1 MNQPD
6 LSHNHYQGDHADPHI
21 ILADAQDRTMLMRL
35 VIACPAGLYQFQPDG
50 SLRFD
55 VQGCLE
61 CGTCRLLCGKKPSLV
76 GAIRRRATGLSF
88 ASVNRRGPEPLTP
101 RAYHPQSLRRPGQK

>member
-35 VIACPAGLYQFQPDG
+35 VIACPAGLYQFQPDS

-61 CGTCRLLCGKKPSLV
+61 CGTCRLLCGEET
-76 GAIRRRATGLSF
+76 ITRWR
-88 ASVNRRGPEPLTP
+88 
-101 RAYHPQSLRRPGQK
+101 YPQAGNGIEFRFG